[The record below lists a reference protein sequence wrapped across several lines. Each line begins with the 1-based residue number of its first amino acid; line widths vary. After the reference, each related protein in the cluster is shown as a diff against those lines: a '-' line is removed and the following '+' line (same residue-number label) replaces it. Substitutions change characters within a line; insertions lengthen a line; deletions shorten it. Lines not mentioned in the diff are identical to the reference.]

1 MEISKEILQKTALVG
16 SEKTA
21 ESMKNL
27 TGTEINVSV
36 SGAEALTFES
46 LVERILSRDDEF
58 LVYTPIY
65 SKSDISGLA
74 VLTIAKDDMIVLADM
89 LKHQEIGMTKTV
101 DEIDESAIKETLNI
115 LANSYLNAL
124 SAIVGTEIHIN
135 APKSIE
141 RDDLKDLLNEA
152 SKASALENEKA
163 STIFETMME
172 YLRQQTRVQLYL
184 LFNKHLAQV
193 ALAREAL

>member
-1 MEISKEILQKTALVG
+1 MEISKEILQQTAKAG

-27 TGTEINVSV
+27 TGTEISVSV
-36 SGAEALTFES
+36 SGAESITFES
-46 LVERILSRDDEF
+46 LVERIFDQGDAF

-65 SKSDISGLA
+65 SQSDISGLA
-74 VLTIAKDDMIVLADM
+74 VLTIAKNDMIILADM
-89 LKHQEIGMTKTV
+89 LKHQEVGTTKTI

-124 SAIVGTEIHIN
+124 AAIVNTEIRIN
-135 APKSIE
+135 APKTISKG
-141 RDDLKDLLNEA
+141 DLKQILA
-152 SKASALENEKA
+152 AASAASIMENDKP

-172 YLRQQTRVQLYL
+172 YLRQQTKVQLYL

-193 ALAREAL
+193 ALERESL

>member
-1 MEISKEILQKTALVG
+1 MEISKEILQKTAQVG

-27 TGTEINVSV
+27 TGTEIKVSV

-46 LVERILSRDDEF
+46 LVEKIFKQDDEF

-65 SKSDISGLA
+65 SQADISGLA
-74 VLTIAKDDMIVLADM
+74 VLSIARDDMIILADM
-89 LKHQEIGMTKTV
+89 LKHEEIGTTKTI

-124 SAIVGTEIHIN
+124 AAIVDTEIRIN
-135 APKSIE
+135 APRTISKE
-141 RDDLKDLLNEA
+141 DLQKILIDA
-152 SKASALENEKA
+152 SAASALESDGA

-172 YLRQQTRVQLYL
+172 YLRQKTKIQLYL

-193 ALAREAL
+193 ALARESL